1 MKKILLAALCLMTI
15 AIGYAQEPTKAE
27 VKMNEIVKKYENV
40 KGVDC
45 TVVTKGRGIGIV
57 KLMLN
62 EQYGKDF
69 MKGVHSITI
78 IEYSE
83 ASEETR
89 LALHKDID
97 SFKTLLEEFN
107 LKENENYANNDYAK
121 SFAAPINENTISDF
135 LIAIE
140 DKETRM
146 IMYMAG
152 IIKLEK

>member
-45 TVVTKGRGIGIV
+45 TVVAKGSGLGIV
-57 KLMLN
+57 KLVLN
-62 EQYGKDF
+62 QQYGKDF

-146 IMYMAG
+146 IMFMAG
-152 IIKLEK
+152 IIKMEQ

>member
-1 MKKILLAALCLMTI
+1 MKKILLTALCLMTI

-27 VKMNEIVKKYENV
+27 VKMNELVKKYENV

-62 EQYGKDF
+62 EQYDKDF

-83 ASEETR
+83 ASDETL
-89 LALHKDID
+89 LALHKDLD

-107 LKENENYANNDYAK
+107 LRENENYANDDYAK
-121 SFAAPINENTISDF
+121 SFATLIDEKTISDF

-146 IMYMAG
+146 IMFMAG
-152 IIKLEK
+152 IIKLEQ